1 MNKLFSLLVYLL
13 MQLLQRRTAAQT
25 CSNKLNTTYP
35 APVAASGWEYR
46 LIANGLTRPRGIA
59 FDADGGLLVV
69 QSGVGL
75 THLTLDDDGG
85 TCLTVTS
92 NTTLIADPNLNHGLA
107 LSGDGKTIYVST
119 AESVF
124 SFAYNSQAVTVDLSS
139 NVTLVTNMSNSDH
152 TTRTL
157 LVSKKQPDTLLVSRG
172 SNSNED
178 LDARD
183 ITSGHSQIRSYNIT
197 QRPGNSP
204 FDFLDGQLIGWG
216 LRNSVGVA
224 EHPST
229 GGIWSVEN
237 SVDQL
242 QRQGQDIHQNNP
254 GEELN
259 YHGVLGS
266 SDHQG
271 GNYGYPDCY
280 TVWSTAGFPDL
291 GILQVGD
298 QFADDDAPPDVDD
311 SSCNTEYV
319 PPRIAFQAHSAPLD
333 IKFAPNASEAFVT
346 FHGSWNRNE
355 ATGYRIVSLAFGSD
369 GQPTA
374 PQNSTNAVTDIIA
387 NADVTNCP
395 GQCFRPVGLA
405 WDSADRLWF
414 SSDATGEIFVL
425 EGVNGT
431 GTDGGGNGN
440 PDDGNPGDGNPGNG
454 NPGDGNPG
462 DGNGGNGNGTGNGQ
476 NAASG
481 LTSERHGTAAVA
493 QAAVLAGLL
502 LA

>member
-25 CSNKLNTTYP
+25 CSNKLNVTYP

-124 SFAYNSQAVTVDLSS
+124 SFAYDSRAVSVDLSS

-157 LVSKKQPDTLLVSRG
+157 LVSQKQPDTLLVSRG

-197 QRPGNSP
+197 QIGPGNAP
-204 FDFLDGQLIGWG
+204 FDFLDGHLIGWG

-224 EHPST
+224 EHPTT

-242 QRQGQDIHQNNP
+242 QRHGQDIHQNNP

-266 SDHQG
+266 GDHQG

-280 TVWSTAGFPDL
+280 TLWSTAGFPDL
-291 GILQVGD
+291 GNLQVGD
-298 QFADDDAPPDVDD
+298 QFADDDAPSNVTDT
-311 SSCNTEYV
+311 SCNTDFV
-319 PPRIAFQAHSAPLD
+319 DPRIAFQAHSAPLD
-333 IKFAPNASEAFVT
+333 IKFAPNASEAFVA

-387 NADVTNCP
+387 NADLSNCP

-425 EGVNGT
+425 ERVNGT
-431 GTDGGGNGN
+431 GTDGGGNG
-440 PDDGNPGDGNPGNG
+440 GN
-454 NPGDGNPG
+454 
-462 DGNGGNGNGTGNGQ
+462 GNGGNGNGNGNGQ

-481 LTSERHGTAAVA
+481 LNSERHGTAAVA

-502 LA
+502 LAW